1 MIKVTKRTV
10 RRELTDV
17 SEFQRQKGTE
27 PWKSKRQDAKAVGFL
42 CIFGGSGGVL
52 SQQSLETAW
61 TLEDDKKFIV
71 ENKLDDEAI
80 YALKRNERLPV
91 EQQES
96 EHQVLNKVC
105 AKKIREDFFKAYPGL
120 MDRIEDQKFYTY
132 SHGYN
137 RMSNGYVRSFPLL
150 KYVGDWDFENLSSA
164 IRNCENIAVN
174 VSCQASES
182 AIRGRAQYEMQC
194 WLTKMG
200 YKTYT
205 FNEIHDSYDLCIY
218 KPELKEVLA
227 HSKHLFE
234 RKIPEFK
241 DNQIPLP
248 VDMEISDLKQGDFY
262 KHGREPSEYGI
273 KWEDLEYEDIDP
285 FDCELN
291 EKFDREYFER
301 RKAYWENKGE
311 KDFISEEEI
320 SSYLAKKYPNKVA
333 RRTVVKRTPIV
344 K

>member
-1 MIKVTKRTV
+1 M
-10 RRELTDV
+10 
-17 SEFQRQKGTE
+17 
-27 PWKSKRQDAKAVGFL
+27 
-42 CIFGGSGGVL
+42 

-80 YALKRNERLPV
+80 RMLKKNEKLPFE
-91 EQQES
+91 EQET

-105 AKKIREDFFKAYPGL
+105 ARKIREAFFNAYPGL
-120 MDRIEDQKFYTY
+120 MERIEDQKAYVY
-132 SHGYN
+132 EHGYN
-137 RMSNGYVRSFPLL
+137 RMSNGYVRNFPLL
-150 KYVGDWDFENLSSA
+150 KYAGDWDFENMGSA
-164 IRNCENIAVN
+164 IRNYENIAVN
-174 VSCQASES
+174 VSCQANES

-194 WLTKMG
+194 WLAKMG

-205 FNEIHDSYDLCIY
+205 FSEIHDSYDLCIY
-218 KPELKEVLA
+218 KPELKPVLA

-241 DNQIPLP
+241 ENQIPLP

-262 KHGREPSEYGI
+262 KHGRDPSEFGI
-273 KWEDLEYEDIDP
+273 TWDDLEYEDIDP
-285 FDCELN
+285 FDCELS

-301 RKAYWENKGE
+301 RKAYWENKGD

-320 SSYLAKKYPNKVA
+320 NSYLEKKYPKRVV
-333 RRTVVKRTPIV
+333 RRTVVKRTPVV